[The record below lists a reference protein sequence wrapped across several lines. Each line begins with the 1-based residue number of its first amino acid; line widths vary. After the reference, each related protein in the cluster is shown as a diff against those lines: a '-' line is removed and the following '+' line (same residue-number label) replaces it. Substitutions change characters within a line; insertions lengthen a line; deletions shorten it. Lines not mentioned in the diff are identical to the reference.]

1 MNNTYSIKETEVIME
16 KIGQAESVFSLA
28 NGKIGVRGF
37 HEESESSW
45 YEASIYMN
53 GFYDSEPYIYGE
65 NAYGYAKNKQK
76 MLSLPNMLAVE
87 FQVDGEQFD
96 ISTSKVVTY
105 SRVLDMERA
114 EIRKQYVWLTKSG
127 INVNIMMTKIVSAS
141 EPSLIL
147 TQIECSADQACTL
160 TIKSKYGVV
169 VENTQLDG
177 HDPRLGNLTKKAAL
191 HHLETQR
198 GLDNLLTLSQYKTD
212 ASGLLLSCGMAHC
225 VEGDKPTISNVEN
238 DVLFAFSLSAG
249 KQIRLT
255 KYMYYSDEAGEL
267 ATHKVKFLALV
278 GKPFSCYQEKQ
289 YEIYK
294 TFWERQQ
301 LNIEENEKLLGAL
314 RFNVFNLYQHVG
326 KDGKANICAK
336 GLSGEGYEGHYFW
349 DTEIY
354 VLPFFTYTMPTIA
367 KALLMSRYRMLDA
380 AKRRASELSYKGA
393 LYAWRTINGEE
404 ASAYYPAGTAQIHIN
419 ADIAYAI
426 EQYYHATQDDDFMR
440 QYGLEMLTEIARFY
454 ASYADYVK
462 GKGWSIN
469 GVTGPDEY
477 HALTNNNAYTNLMVK
492 RQFKKL
498 LNLQKKFGSSTITDE
513 EQSIWQAIAEGLL
526 IKKEGLLT
534 AQDDNFFERT
544 PWDFKER
551 PLRPLLI
558 HYHPMIIYKHQ
569 VLKQADLVLGMLL
582 CHEEFSE
589 EERKA
594 NYAFYEPLTTHDSSL
609 SETIHGIIAASIGKE
624 EEAYEYLQDTVLTDL
639 YNTHHNTEAGLHMAA
654 MAGGWQSFIFGFGGM
669 RVYEDRI
676 IFHPSVSKELK
687 SYSFSVQFRGVTIEL
702 NMKDGVANVTQEKE
716 IPGICVLIEKWQS

>member
-1 MNNTYSIKETEVIME
+1 MSNTYNIKETEIVMK

-45 YEASIYMN
+45 YEASVYMN
-53 GFYDSEPYIYGE
+53 GFYDSEPYTYGE

-96 ISTSKVVTY
+96 ISTSTIETY
-105 SRVLDMERA
+105 SRVLDMEHA
-114 EIRKQYVWLTKSG
+114 EIRKEYVWVTKSG
-127 INVNIMMTKIVSAS
+127 INVNIIMTKIVSAS
-141 EPSLIL
+141 ESSLIL
-147 TQIECSADQACTL
+147 TQFECSADQPCTL
-160 TIKSKYGVV
+160 NIKSKYGVI
-169 VENTQLDG
+169 VESTQLDG

-191 HHLETQR
+191 HHLETQQEQEKSMM
-198 GLDNLLTLSQYKTD
+198 LSQYETD
-212 ASGLLLSCGMAHC
+212 ASGLLLSCGMAHS
-225 VEGDKPTISNVEN
+225 VEAGQPIISNVAN
-238 DVLFAFSLSAG
+238 DTLFSFSLPAN
-249 KQIRLT
+249 KHIMLT
-255 KYMYYSDEAGEL
+255 KYMYYSDEKEGINS
-267 ATHKVKFLALV
+267 HQNKFLSLIA
-278 GKPFSCYQEKQ
+278 KPFSFYQEKQ
-289 YEIYK
+289 AEIYK
-294 TFWERQQ
+294 TFWKGQQ
-301 LNIEENEKLLGAL
+301 LNIEENEKLLEAL

-367 KALLMSRYRMLDA
+367 KALLMSRYQMLDA

-440 QYGLEMLTEIARFY
+440 QFGLEMLAEIARFY
-454 ASYADYVK
+454 ASYADYVE
-462 GKGWSIN
+462 GKGWCIN

-498 LNLQKKFGSSTITDE
+498 LALQGKFSDGGITTE
-513 EQSIWQAIAEGLL
+513 EQSIWRAIGEGLV
-526 IKKEGLLT
+526 IKKKGLLT
-534 AQDDNFFERT
+534 AQDDNFFERA
-544 PWDFKER
+544 PWDFNER

-558 HYHPMIIYKHQ
+558 HYHPMLIYKHQ

-589 EERKA
+589 EEREA
-594 NYAFYEPLTTHDSSL
+594 NYTFYEPLTTHDSSL

-639 YNTHHNTEAGLHMAA
+639 YNTHQNTEAGLHMAA
-654 MAGGWQSFIFGFGGM
+654 MAGGWQSFTFGFGGM
-669 RVYEDRI
+669 RVYEDKI
-676 IFHPSVSKELK
+676 VFHPSVSKKLK
-687 SYSFSVQFRGVTIEL
+687 SYSFSVQFRGVIIEL
-702 NMKDGVANVTQEKE
+702 HVKNGVVSITQEKE
-716 IPGICVLIEKWQS
+716 IPGIRILIEKWQ